1 MGIAARFLSAAL
13 LSAST
18 ACGGSGSG
26 WAQTPS
32 SAAAAT
38 EPGAGMPSVTV
49 PGAPADEAA
58 ALWQLSTTRRIV
70 MHCRLPGETYTP
82 WDEKMNC
89 AVGDEGAPLFSDLK
103 PDLEPDLTGPDP
115 FQQLWL
121 NSHVSPLY
129 RVDFS
134 SDDGLG
140 GAFGFG
146 RDFELAQAVAPA
158 PPAEAQAPAA
168 APAASPAPAP
178 APAPAP
184 RMYTVPAGTKV
195 LLELRSAVNT
205 KSAKPGDG
213 VYLTSIF
220 PVTVGNRVMIP
231 VGVYVQG
238 VVDRVIHPD
247 RGGRKAQLDM
257 HFTSMI
263 FPNGTVVEIPGVV
276 DALPGAKQQTV
287 KDGDEGT
294 IQQDGDKGRNAA
306 ETAKVAIPAG
316 GGIGTIGGAVS
327 GHPIEGGLAGLGVGA
342 AAVGLVSLFT
352 RNADLDIPS
361 GTQVEMELQRPLI
374 LEEENVAA
382 AGSAA
387 APAPLV
393 PAPGQQ
399 KPIDKPNQTQIL
411 CPPGSLGCR

>member
-13 LSAST
+13 LSALT
-18 ACGGSGSG
+18 ACGCTGSG

-32 SAAAAT
+32 PAAAAT
-38 EPGAGMPSVTV
+38 EPGAGLPSATI
-49 PGAPADEAA
+49 PGTPADEAA

-89 AVGDEGAPLFSDLK
+89 AAADAGAPLFFDLK
-103 PDLEPDLTGPDP
+103 PHLEPDLTRPDH
-115 FQQLWL
+115 FEQLWL

-140 GAFGFG
+140 GEFGFG
-146 RDFELAQAVAPA
+146 RDFELAQAAAPE

-168 APAASPAPAP
+168 APAASPASAPGPAQKS
-178 APAPAP
+178 
-184 RMYTVPAGTKV
+184 YIVPAGTKV
-195 LLELRSAVNT
+195 LLQLQSAIDT

-213 VYLTSIF
+213 VYLSSVF

-247 RGGRKAQLDM
+247 RGSRKAQLDM

-263 FPNGTVVEIPGVV
+263 FPNGSVVEIPGVV
-276 DALPGAKQQTV
+276 DALPGARKQTV
-287 KDGDEGT
+287 KDDGEGT
-294 IQQDGDKGRNAA
+294 IQQDGDKGRNAG
-306 ETAKVAIPAG
+306 ETAKIALPAG
-316 GGIGTIGGAVS
+316 GGIGTIGGAQS
-327 GHPIEGGLAGLGVGA
+327 GHPIVGGLAGLGAGA

-352 RNADLDIPS
+352 RNADVDIPT

-374 LEEENVAA
+374 LEQENLAA
-382 AGSAA
+382 PGSAA

-393 PAPGQQ
+393 PAPGQPRPIA
-399 KPIDKPNQTQIL
+399 KPGHTQIL
-411 CPPGSLGCR
+411 CPPGSLGCG